1 MTDWQGR
8 LRTALSTAG
17 IAMIALILFGYLRPI
32 ELSQLITRSRLWAE
46 GERSHN
52 VKVEGYKIHYREMGQ
67 SNSKPLLLVHGLGGS
82 SLDWAPVMRKY
93 ADAGYHVYAP
103 DLLGYG
109 KSQTPDVSYSI
120 EEQTQIVHQ
129 FLQAMNIPQ
138 ADVIGWSMGGWIAL
152 RLTLEYPTEVRR
164 LVVNDSAGLYFQAG
178 YPAETLTQVFAP
190 ETEAEVNHL
199 YSLLEPTAKPMPHF
213 VAADLTRRIRHEN
226 GWVIKRTVASMLT
239 MKDLLD
245 GKLGA
250 IKQPVLI
257 TWGADDAL
265 IPVASG
271 YDMAKQIPQAD
282 MEVFKGCGHL
292 APARCAG
299 PVSQKTL
306 QFLQA
311 QEPPQGLQQEIAVNV
326 LYWFPH

>member
-1 MTDWQGR
+1 MSKAMQWGR
-8 LRTALSTAG
+8 VVATLGTLA
-17 IAMIALILFGYLRPI
+17 IALVVVGYLRPI
-32 ELSQLITRSRLWAE
+32 EVSACITRGRLWLE
-46 GERSHN
+46 GERSHD
-52 VKVEGYKIHYREMGQ
+52 VKVEGYRIHYREMGQ
-67 SNSKPLLLVHGLGGS
+67 ANARPLLLVHGLGGS
-82 SLDWAPVMRKY
+82 SLDWAPVMQTY
-93 ADAGYHVYAP
+93 ARAGYHVYAP

-109 KSQTPDVSYSI
+109 KSATPDVSYSI

-129 FLQAMNIPQ
+129 FLEAMHIPQ

-152 RLTLEYPTEVRR
+152 RLTLEYPTAVRR
-164 LVVNDSAGLYFQAG
+164 LVVNDSAGLVYNAT
-178 YPAETLTQVFAP
+178 YSPDTLKQVFAP

-213 VAADLTRRIRHEN
+213 VAKDLTRKIRSEN

-239 MKDLLD
+239 RKDLLD

-265 IPVASG
+265 IPVSSG
-271 YDMAKQIPQAD
+271 YDMAKQMPQAD
-282 MEVFKGCGHL
+282 IAVFKGCGHL
-292 APARCAG
+292 APARCSA
-299 PVSQKTL
+299 PVSERTL

-311 QEPPQGLQQEIAVNV
+311 EAPPPGLTQQIAVNV